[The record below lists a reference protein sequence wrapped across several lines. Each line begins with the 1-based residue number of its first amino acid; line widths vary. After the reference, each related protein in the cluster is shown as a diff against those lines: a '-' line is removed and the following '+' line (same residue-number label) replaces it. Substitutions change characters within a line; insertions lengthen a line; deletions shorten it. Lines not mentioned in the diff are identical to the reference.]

1 MTRSHPH
8 VVSVFAAF
16 ALLAASVSTTAAK
29 TLNPIV
35 ATVSIVHQLKDGAVI
50 GSASGFFYTRN
61 NDLFLV
67 TNHHV
72 VRNGK
77 DGIPPDAL
85 RLRLHTDSTDATQ
98 NGEVDIPLY
107 QDGEPVWKIHA
118 TQTKADVAL
127 IRLNNDDLQ
136 ARFFINTWS
145 KENFFPQN
153 YLLHPGEDIFIM
165 GYPLAFHD
173 KQHNLPIFRNAMIAS
188 SYRVPFGGMPLFLTD
203 ANLHPGT
210 SGSPVITKPKS
221 TWVDDKGT
229 THLVTGTVYYLL
241 GVHSGTVDPKI
252 TGGQQIGLG
261 AAWYIELVEEIA
273 AQF

>member
-8 VVSVFAAF
+8 VVSVVGAF
-16 ALLAASVSTTAAK
+16 ALLAASVSTTGAR
-29 TLNPIV
+29 TVNPIV
-35 ATVSIVHQLKDGAVI
+35 ATVSIVVPMKDGAVI
-50 GSASGFFYTRN
+50 AAASGFFYTRN

-67 TNHHV
+67 TNRHV
-72 VRNGK
+72 VRNEK
-77 DGIPPDAL
+77 KGILPDAL
-85 RLRLHTDSTDATQ
+85 RLRLHTNSTDVTQ
-98 NGEVDIPLY
+98 NGNVDIPLY

-118 TQTKADVAL
+118 TQPKADVAL

-136 ARFFINTWS
+136 ARFVIHTWS

-153 YLLHPGEDIFIM
+153 YLLPPGEDIFVM
-165 GYPLAFHD
+165 GYPRKFYD
-173 KQHNLPIFRNAMIAS
+173 GKHNLPIFRSAMIAS
-188 SYRVPFGGMPLFLTD
+188 SYRVPFGGMPLFVID

-221 TWVDDKGT
+221 TWVDVRGT
-229 THLVTGTVYYLL
+229 TNFVTGTIYYLL